1 MLMTYLYEFLI
12 RSADVV
18 RMALF
23 LQELLHPLLVFG
35 LPSLGR
41 LEFHMHC
48 QVAIDDIEIRIARPH
63 SHLLQEAC
71 LHLGSLSLVG
81 TMEPEEVTVA
91 VGEISY
97 AADLQVFFLPLH
109 RIMYALRVGSHIYSE
124 SDWTGLYF
132 LQALS

>member
-1 MLMTYLYEFLI
+1 MLMAYLHEFLI

-48 QVAIDDIEIRIARPH
+48 QVAIDDVEIRISRPH

-91 VGEISY
+91 VGEIPS
-97 AADLQVFFLPLH
+97 LP
-109 RIMYALRVGSHIYSE
+109 
-124 SDWTGLYF
+124 GLPSIPS
-132 LQALS
+132 LPGCPGKPSAPGCPGKP